1 MNEAEI
7 IHGDCLAEMAKLKA
21 NTFSGGVTDPP
32 YGIRFMGKAWDGKD
46 IEAKHAQRLAIESA
60 DPGAD
65 RLNRRGRRAAG
76 PNAGYRSGAAE
87 AGKYDRSSPAFQ
99 AFQQFSF
106 EWASQMFRV
115 LMPGAYLV
123 SFASTRTYHRMVC
136 GIEDAGFEIRDQLA
150 WVFGSGFPKSLNLEG
165 EWEGWGTALKPGWEP
180 IVLARK
186 PFVGTVAANVAKYG
200 TGALNIKGCRIGEA
214 EITTQGGSNGGTVA
228 EFGFRPEIQGETRVG
243 RWPANL
249 MHDGSAEVV
258 AQFPGEAGASA
269 PVRGTEPTANGFSGP
284 VEFSGMK
291 GRICQADTFRGD
303 SGSAARFFYEAKAS
317 QADREFGCED
327 LSERTAAENVNR
339 KPDSAGMESPRAGA
353 GRTSGRRNHHPTVKP
368 VDLMRWLCRLV
379 TPPGGRIIDPFL
391 GSGTTGVAA
400 TLENFNFTG
409 IELEA
414 DYVPIARAR
423 IAEAQGPLF
432 RTV

>member
-1 MNEAEI
+1 MTQAEV
-7 IHGDCLAEMAKLKA
+7 IHGDCLEEMAKKRENSFA
-21 NTFSGGVTDPP
+21 AGVTDPP

-46 IEAKHAQRLAIESA
+46 I
-60 DPGAD
+60 
-65 RLNRRGRRAAG
+65 NRRYEEANTDPAKRPKTGMAA
-76 PNAGYRSGAAE
+76 A
-87 AGKYDRSSPAFQ
+87 AGKYDRSSQASQ
-99 AFQQFSF
+99 AFQQFSR
-106 EWASQMFRV
+106 EWAEEMFRV

-165 EWEGWGTALKPGWEP
+165 DWEGWGTALKPGWEP

-200 TGALNIKGCRIGEA
+200 TAALNIKGCRIGSA

-228 EFGFRPEIQGETRVG
+228 EFGFRPEFQGETRVG

-249 MHDGSAEVV
+249 MHDGSAEVL
-258 AQFPGEAGASA
+258 AQFPADAGAAA
-269 PVRGTEPTANGFSGP
+269 PVKGDEPSAVTGDIFGERERVAGP
-284 VEFSGMK
+284 FH
-291 GRICQADTFRGD
+291 GD

-317 QADREFGCED
+317 RADRELGCED
-327 LSERTAAENVNR
+327 LAENRRSDGR
-339 KPDSAGMESPRAGA
+339 KTEHHVPNLRTDS
-353 GRTSGRRNHHPTVKP
+353 RRNHHPTVKP

-400 TLENFNFTG
+400 VLENFNFTG
-409 IELEA
+409 IEREEE
-414 DYVPIARAR
+414 YIPIARAR

>member
-1 MNEAEI
+1 MTQAEV
-7 IHGDCLAEMAKLKA
+7 IHGDCLEKMREKPENSQSA
-21 NTFSGGVTDPP
+21 GVTDPP

-46 IEAKHAQRLAIESA
+46 IEAKHAQRTAIESC
-60 DPGAD
+60 DPGSD
-65 RLNRRGRRAAG
+65 RLNRKGRKQAG
-76 PNAGYRSGAAE
+76 PNAGYRAPAAE
-87 AGKYDRSSPAFQ
+87 AGKYDRSSQASQ
-99 AFQQFSF
+99 AFQQFSR
-106 EWASQMFRV
+106 EWAAEMFRV

-150 WVFGSGFPKSLNLEG
+150 WIFGSGFPKSLNLEG
-165 EWEGWGTALKPGWEP
+165 DWEGWGTALKPGWEP

-186 PFVGTVAANVAKYG
+186 PFVGTVAANVAKWG
-200 TGALNIKGCRIGEA
+200 TGALNIKGCRIGTEA
-214 EITTQGGSNGGTVA
+214 IASSGAISDGWRSSEGRADRQEAKPSVSL
-228 EFGFRPEIQGETRVG
+228 G

-258 AQFPGEAGASA
+258 SQFPSDAGAAA
-269 PVRGTEPTANGFSGP
+269 PVRGNEPSAVTGDIFGERERIAGP
-284 VEFSGMK
+284 FH
-291 GRICQADTFRGD
+291 DD

-317 QADREFGCED
+317 RAERDAGCDEMP
-327 LSERTAAENVNR
+327 ERTAAQNVNR
-339 KPDSAGMESPRAGA
+339 KPGSAGMDSPRAGA
-353 GRTSGRRNHHPTVKP
+353 QSGRRNGHPTVKP
-368 VDLMRWLCRLV
+368 VELMRWLCRLV

-400 TLENFNFTG
+400 VLENFDFTG
-409 IELEA
+409 IEREA

>member
-1 MNEAEI
+1 MTQAEV
-7 IHGDCLAEMAKLKA
+7 IHGDCIEKMREKPENSQAA
-21 NTFSGGVTDPP
+21 GVTDPP
-32 YGIRFMGKAWDGKD
+32 YGIRFMGKSWDGKD
-46 IEAKHAQRLAIESA
+46 IEAKHAQRLANPSQ
-60 DPGAD
+60 DH
-65 RLNRRGRRAAG
+65 RRKAGTDSGYRAA
-76 PNAGYRSGAAE
+76 SIE
-87 AGKYDRSSPAFQ
+87 AGKYDRSSQASQASQ
-99 AFQQFSF
+99 AFQQFSR
-106 EWASQMFRV
+106 EWAEEMFRV

-165 EWEGWGTALKPGWEP
+165 DWEGWGTALKPGWEP

-186 PFVGTVAANVAKYG
+186 PFVGTIAANVAKYG
-200 TGALNIKGCRIGEA
+200 TAALNIKGCRIGSA

-228 EFGFRPEIQGETRVG
+228 EFGFRPEFQGETRVG

-249 MHDGSAEVV
+249 MHDGSAEVL
-258 AQFPGEAGASA
+258 AQFPADAGAAA
-269 PVRGTEPTANGFSGP
+269 PVKGDEPSAVTGDIFGERERVAGP
-284 VEFSGMK
+284 FH
-291 GRICQADTFRGD
+291 GD

-317 QADREFGCED
+317 RAEREAGCEH
-327 LSERTAAENVNR
+327 LPERTAAENVNR
-339 KPDSAGMESPRAGA
+339 KEDSAGMDSPRAGA
-353 GRTSGRRNHHPTVKP
+353 GRTSGRRCHHPTVKP

-400 TLENFNFTG
+400 VLENFNFTG
-409 IELEA
+409 IEREA
-414 DYVPIARAR
+414 DYIPIARAR